1 MAKLRSEAEFDNFT
15 NQSGLN
21 LVLFGA
27 NWSDA
32 SSKLNDVLTDLTK
45 DLAGQFKFSYC
56 DAEDVSEAALKV
68 NIEAVPT
75 VVFFK
80 DGKSLNRID
89 GFHPTE
95 IRNAII
101 TQSFS
106 TETGG
111 AEAPVKDLNA
121 RLRELINKER
131 VTLFMKGLPA
141 QPRCG
146 FSRKIV
152 ELLNEN
158 KIKFYAF
165 DILSDEEVRQGL
177 KKYSDWPT
185 YPQLYLDGELLGGLD
200 VVNEE
205 FQNPEFV
212 SKLPK
217 IS

>member
-1 MAKLRSEAEFDNFT
+1 MSTITDVAQFEEFT
-15 NQSGLN
+15 KKTGLN

-27 NWSDA
+27 NWSDV
-32 SSKLNDVLTDLTK
+32 SEKLQNVLKELSTDLS
-45 DLAGQFKFSYC
+45 GKFDYSYV
-56 DAEDVSEAALKV
+56 DAEDVAEASLAT

-80 DGKSLNRID
+80 DGKNVHRID

-95 IRNAII
+95 IRNVII

-111 AEAPVKDLNA
+111 KNVEVKDLNT
-121 RLRELINKER
+121 RLKELINKDR

-146 FSRKIV
+146 FSRTMV
-152 ELLNEN
+152 QLLNDH
-158 KIKFYAF
+158 KVKFYAF

-200 VVNEE
+200 VVKEE
-205 FQNPEFV
+205 FENPEFL

-217 IS
+217 IA